1 MSQQQSLLS
10 SAYEPFYSYVS
21 VLSQTNASVLKAI
34 VNSKDTLANS
44 KFAVHSAQRIKG
56 ADSTGITDPSFSE
69 LRANE
74 QWEMVSR

>member
-1 MSQQQSLLS
+1 MSQQQSLSS

-34 VNSKDTLANS
+34 VNSKDTLANN

-56 ADSTGITDPSFSE
+56 ADSTGIPDPSFSE